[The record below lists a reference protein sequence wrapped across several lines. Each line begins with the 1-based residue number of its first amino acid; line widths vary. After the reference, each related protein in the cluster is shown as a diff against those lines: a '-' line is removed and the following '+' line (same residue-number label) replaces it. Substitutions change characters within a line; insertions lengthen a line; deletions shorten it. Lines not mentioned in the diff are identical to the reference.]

1 VGTIEPRKNL
11 GRLLDAFEDLH
22 AERLTDGLVI
32 VGRRGWLT
40 ADFFAQLER
49 SPARDAVIFPGYV
62 PDPDLPAIYAGA
74 QALVFPSLYEGFGLP
89 VLEAMACGTPVVA
102 SRASSIPEVGGDAAR
117 YFDPRDPDELLTQIR
132 PILSDDALA
141 ADLRTQGLAQA
152 DRFSWAQTATQTQA
166 VYNSI
171 LQP

>member
-1 VGTIEPRKNL
+1 
-11 GRLLDAFEDLH
+11 
-22 AERLTDGLVI
+22 
-32 VGRRGWLT
+32 
-40 ADFFAQLER
+40 
-49 SPARDAVIFPGYV
+49 
-62 PDPDLPAIYAGA
+62 
-74 QALVFPSLYEGFGLP
+74 
-89 VLEAMACGTPVVA
+89 MACGTPVVA